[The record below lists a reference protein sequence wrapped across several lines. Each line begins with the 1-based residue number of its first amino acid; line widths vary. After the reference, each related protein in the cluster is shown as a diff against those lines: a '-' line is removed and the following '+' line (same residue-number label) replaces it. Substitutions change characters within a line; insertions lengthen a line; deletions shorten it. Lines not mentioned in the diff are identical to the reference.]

1 MLSTWTFMKRF
12 ARSPAAIGS
21 VVPSSRFLVTK
32 MLESI
37 DWQQTRSI
45 IELGAGTGVI
55 TAAIDARRK
64 PGSTFI
70 SFERDDDMRHELK
83 ARFPDIHAHHDAF
96 MLRDVL
102 TKQSLNGVDCI
113 VSGLPFANFDDAQRT
128 ALISDIHAA
137 LRPGGVFIAFQ
148 YTRLLQPYF
157 LSVYGR
163 YECKRVLINLPPA
176 LVYFCTKQ
184 SES

>member
-1 MLSTWTFMKRF
+1 MKRF

-21 VVPSSRFLVTK
+21 IMPSSRFLVSRMMTYV
-32 MLESI
+32 
-37 DWQQTRSI
+37 DWDNTDSI

-55 TAAIDARRK
+55 TAAIDAQRTV
-64 PGSTFI
+64 GSTFI
-70 SFERDDDMRHELK
+70 SFERDDDMRNDLK

-96 MLRDVL
+96 LLHEVL
-102 TKQSLNGVDCI
+102 AKHNLNGVDCI
-113 VSGLPFANFDDAQRT
+113 ISGLPFANFNDAQRSILF
-128 ALISDIHAA
+128 ADIHAA

-163 YECKRVLINLPPA
+163 YQCKRVLINVPPA

-184 SES
+184 

>member
-12 ARSPAAIGS
+12 ARSPLAIGS
-21 VVPSSRFLVTK
+21 IVPSSRFLVAR
-32 MLESI
+32 MLESV
-37 DWQQTRSI
+37 DWHQANSI

-55 TAAIDARRK
+55 TAAIDNQRR

-70 SFERDDDMRHELK
+70 SFERDDDMRRELN
-83 ARFPDIHAHHDAF
+83 ARFPDVHTHHDAF
-96 MLRDVL
+96 MLREVL
-102 TKQSLNGVDCI
+102 AKQTLDSVDCVI
-113 VSGLPFANFDDAQRT
+113 SGLPFANFDDAQRT
-128 ALISDIHAA
+128 ALFSDIHAA

-163 YECKRVLINLPPA
+163 YECKRVLINVPPA

-184 SES
+184 SAS

>member
-21 VVPSSRFLVTK
+21 IVPSSRFLVTK
-32 MLESI
+32 MLECV
-37 DWQQTRSI
+37 DWQTTDHI
-45 IELGAGTGVI
+45 VELGAGTGVI
-55 TAAIDARRK
+55 TAAIDAQRK

-70 SFERDDDMRHELK
+70 SFERDDDMRHELN
-83 ARFPDIHAHHDAF
+83 ARFPDVHTHHDAF
-96 MLRDVL
+96 LLPDVL
-102 TKQSLNGVDCI
+102 ANHDLNSVDCVI
-113 VSGLPFANFDDAQRT
+113 SGLPFANFDNQQRH
-128 ALISDIHAA
+128 ALFSDIHAA

-163 YECKRVLINLPPA
+163 YECKRVLINIPPA

-184 SES
+184 

>member
-21 VVPSSRFLVTK
+21 LVPSSRFLVTR
-32 MLESI
+32 MLESV
-37 DWQQTRSI
+37 DWQQSARI
-45 IELGAGTGVI
+45 VELGAGTGVI
-55 TAAIDARRK
+55 TAGINARRT

-70 SFERDDDMRHELK
+70 SFERDDDMRGELNS
-83 ARFPDIHAHHDAF
+83 RFPGIHTHHDAF
-96 MLRDVL
+96 LLPDVL
-102 TKQSLNGVDCI
+102 ARHDLNSIDCVI
-113 VSGLPFANFDDAQRT
+113 SGLPFANFDNRQRH
-128 ALISDIHAA
+128 ALFSDIHAA

-163 YECKRVLINLPPA
+163 YECKRVLINVPPA

-184 SES
+184 